1 MASPTNSPSTLLTLP
16 NFSIQTSTFLP
27 KTSQRSIFQ
36 KKKPFNFNSKR
47 VVSCKA
53 SNGKQNDADHTSFL
67 NRFDRRDILLGLGG
81 SLYGAT
87 SLVRDPFALAVVPIE
102 PELSSCGES
111 TVDTGKTCMNVP
123 CCPPK
128 LKDSKIIDYEPLLGR
143 KIRYRPAAHLVDCDY
158 LYKFELA
165 MERMKALPVDDPRN
179 FMQQANI
186 HCAYCNGAYSQ
197 VGFPDQKLE
206 VHYSWLFFPFH
217 RMYLY
222 FFERILGKLIDDPDF
237 AMPFWNWDSP
247 CGMTMPQIYLDPYSP
262 LYDENRNLE
271 HQPDV
276 LVNLNDGKSVVK
288 KKKKK
293 KEDCFNEL
301 TKREQIKSNLC
312 VMYQQ
317 MIRSSKTASCF
328 HGAAYRAGC
337 VSETDIGCTPEPRG
351 GTIENGAHLAVH
363 KFVGAKNPPYNE
375 DMGNFY
381 SAGRDPLFYAHHGNV
396 DRMWNIWKTL
406 PGKKRRDFDEDVWL
420 NSSFLFYDEN
430 ANMVRVKVRDCLDS
444 KALGYDYQS
453 VDIPWLRSK
462 PTPRRSRPGVGRGQ
476 DQGQDVL
483 ARRKSKY
490 FRRFPIV
497 LDKVAVRIEIQ
508 RPTKSI
514 NKKKDDKEEVLV
526 LQNIQLDRNDSVQ
539 FDVSINDDEDDDNPC
554 KPEDAEFVGS
564 FSNLPHGDN
573 CHSEAMLSTN
583 LYLPLSEALEDLKIT
598 SEDRFIVVTLVPKEG
613 EVSIGNIKIDY
624 VC

>member
-1 MASPTNSPSTLLTLP
+1 
-16 NFSIQTSTFLP
+16 
-27 KTSQRSIFQ
+27 
-36 KKKPFNFNSKR
+36 
-47 VVSCKA
+47 
-53 SNGKQNDADHTSFL
+53 
-67 NRFDRRDILLGLGG
+67 
-81 SLYGAT
+81 
-87 SLVRDPFALAVVPIE
+87 
-102 PELSSCGES
+102 
-111 TVDTGKTCMNVP
+111 MNVP

-128 LKDSKIIDYEPLLGR
+128 LKDSKIIDFEPPLGC
-143 KIRYRPAAHLVDCDY
+143 KIRYRPAAHLVDRDY
-158 LYKFELA
+158 LYKFESA

-262 LYDENRNLE
+262 L
-271 HQPDV
+271 
-276 LVNLNDGKSVVK
+276 
-288 KKKKK
+288 
-293 KEDCFNEL
+293 
-301 TKREQIKSNLC
+301 
-312 VMYQQ
+312 
-317 MIRSSKTASCF
+317 
-328 HGAAYRAGC
+328 
-337 VSETDIGCTPEPRG
+337 
-351 GTIENGAHLAVH
+351 
-363 KFVGAKNPPYNE
+363 
-375 DMGNFY
+375 
-381 SAGRDPLFYAHHGNV
+381 DPLFYAHHGNV

-406 PGKKRRDFDEDVWL
+406 PGKKRRDFDENVWL

-444 KALGYDYQS
+444 KTLGYDYQS

-490 FRRFPIV
+490 LRRFPIV
-497 LDKVAVRIEIQ
+497 LDKVPVRIEIL
-508 RPTKSI
+508 RPKKPI

-583 LYLPLSEALEDLKIT
+583 LYLPLSEALEDLKINPF
-598 SEDRFIVVTLVPKEG
+598 EDSIVVTLVPKEG

>member
-1 MASPTNSPSTLLTLP
+1 MASTTNSPSTLLTLP

-27 KTSQRSIFQ
+27 KTSQRSIFK

-53 SNGKQNDADHTSFL
+53 SNGKQNDADTSFL

-87 SLVRDPFALAVVPIE
+87 SLVRDPFALAYPIE
-102 PELSSCGES
+102 PDLSSCGES
-111 TVDTGKTCMNVP
+111 TVDTSKACMNVP

-128 LKDSKIIDYEPLLGR
+128 LKDSKIIDFEPPLGC
-143 KIRYRPAAHLVDCDY
+143 KIRYRPAAHLVDRDY
-158 LYKFELA
+158 LYKFESA

-222 FFERILGKLIDDPDF
+222 FFERILGKLIGDPDF

-271 HQPDV
+271 HQQDV
-276 LVNLNDGKSVVK
+276 VNLNDGKSVVK
-288 KKKKK
+288 QKKKN
-293 KEDCFNEL
+293 DDFDEL
-301 TKREQIKSNLC
+301 TKREQIKRNLC

-317 MIRSSKTASCF
+317 MVRSSKTASCF
-328 HGAAYRAGC
+328 HGAVYRAGC

-406 PGKKRRDFDEDVWL
+406 PGKKRRDFDEKDWL

-444 KALGYDYQS
+444 KTLGYDYQS

-462 PTPRRSRPGVGRGQ
+462 PTPRRRRPGVGQGQ
-476 DQGQDVL
+476 DQGQDVA
-483 ARRKSKY
+483 ARRKGKN
-490 FRRFPIV
+490 RRGLPIV
-497 LDKVAVRIEIQ
+497 LDKVAVRIEIP
-508 RPTKSI
+508 RL
-514 NKKKDDKEEVLV
+514 KKPKNKDDEEVLV

-554 KPEDAEFVGS
+554 KPEESEFVGS
-564 FSNLPHGDN
+564 FTNIPHGD
-573 CHSEAMLSTN
+573 CHSESMLSTN
-583 LYLPLSEALEDLKIT
+583 LYLPLSEALEDLEIQR
-598 SEDRFIVVTLVPKEG
+598 EDSIVVTLVPKEG

>member
-1 MASPTNSPSTLLTLP
+1 MASTTNSPSTGLTLP

-27 KTSQRSIFQ
+27 KTSQRSIFK

-53 SNGKQNDADHTSFL
+53 SNGKQNDADTSFL

-87 SLVRDPFALAVVPIE
+87 SLVRDPFALADPIE
-102 PELSSCGES
+102 PDLSSCGES
-111 TVDTGKTCMNVP
+111 TVDTSKACMNVP

-128 LKDSKIIDYEPLLGR
+128 LKDSKIIDFEPPLGC
-143 KIRYRPAAHLVDCDY
+143 KIRYRPAAHLVDRDY
-158 LYKFELA
+158 LYKFESA

-222 FFERILGKLIDDPDF
+222 FFERILGKLIGDPDF

-276 LVNLNDGKSVVK
+276 VVNLNDGKSVVK
-288 KKKKK
+288 QKKKN
-293 KEDCFNEL
+293 DDFYEL
-301 TKREQIKSNLC
+301 TKREQRNRNLY

-317 MIRSSKTASCF
+317 MVRSSKTASCF
-328 HGAAYRAGC
+328 HGAVYRAGC

-351 GTIENGAHLAVH
+351 GTLENGAHLAVH

-406 PGKKRRDFDEDVWL
+406 PGKKRRDFDEKDWL

-444 KALGYDYQS
+444 KTLGYDYQS

-462 PTPRRSRPGVGRGQ
+462 PTPRRRRPGVGQGQ
-476 DQGQDVL
+476 DQGQDVA
-483 ARRKSKY
+483 ARRKGKN
-490 FRRFPIV
+490 RRGFPIV
-497 LDKVAVRIEIQ
+497 LDKVAVRIEIP
-508 RPTKSI
+508 RL
-514 NKKKDDKEEVLV
+514 KKPKNKDDEEVLV

-539 FDVSINDDEDDDNPC
+539 FYVSINDDEDDDNPC
-554 KPEDAEFVGS
+554 KPEESEFVGS
-564 FSNLPHGDN
+564 FTNVPHGD
-573 CHSEAMLSTN
+573 CHSESMLSTN
-583 LYLPLSEALEDLKIT
+583 LYLPLSEALEDLELQR
-598 SEDRFIVVTLVPKEG
+598 EDSIVVTLLPKEG

>member
-1 MASPTNSPSTLLTLP
+1 MASTTNSPSTLLTLP

-27 KTSQRSIFQ
+27 KTSQGSIFK

-53 SNGKQNDADHTSFL
+53 SNGKQNDANHTSFL
-67 NRFDRRDILLGLGG
+67 NRFDRRDIFLGLGG

-102 PELSSCGES
+102 PDLSSCGES
-111 TVDTGKTCMNVP
+111 TVDAGTTCMNVP

-128 LKDSKIIDYEPLLGR
+128 LKDSKIIDFEPPLGC
-143 KIRYRPAAHLVDCDY
+143 KIHYRPAAHLVDRDY
-158 LYKFELA
+158 LYKFESA

-206 VHYSWLFFPFH
+206 VHYSWLFYPFH

-222 FFERILGKLIDDPDF
+222 FFERILGKLI
-237 AMPFWNWDSP
+237 
-247 CGMTMPQIYLDPYSP
+247 DPYSP

-276 LVNLNDGKSVVK
+276 LVNLNDGKS
-288 KKKKK
+288 
-293 KEDCFNEL
+293 F
-301 TKREQIKSNLC
+301 
-312 VMYQQ
+312 Q
-317 MIRSSKTASCF
+317 MVRSAKTASCF
-328 HGAAYRAGC
+328 HGAAYLGGC

-351 GTIENGAHLAVH
+351 GTIENGAHIAVH

-406 PGKKRRDFDEDVWL
+406 PGKKRHDFNENVWL

-430 ANMVRVKVRDCLDS
+430 TNMVRVKVRDCLDS
-444 KALGYDYQS
+444 KTLGYDYQS

-462 PTPRRSRPGVGRGQ
+462 PTPRRSCSGVGRGQ
-476 DQGQDVL
+476 DVA
-483 ARRKSKY
+483 ARRKSKN
-490 FRRFPIV
+490 RRGFPIV
-497 LDKVAVRIEIQ
+497 LDKVAVRIEIP
-508 RPTKSI
+508 RPKKS
-514 NKKKDDKEEVLV
+514 KKKDDEEVLV

-573 CHSEAMLSTN
+573 CHSETMLSTN
-583 LYLPLSEALEDLKIT
+583 LYLPLSEALKDLKINPF
-598 SEDRFIVVTLVPKEG
+598 EDSIVVTLVPKEG

>member
-1 MASPTNSPSTLLTLP
+1 MASTTNSPSTLLTLP

-27 KTSQRSIFQ
+27 KTSQRSIFK

-87 SLVRDPFALAVVPIE
+87 SLVRDPFALAGDAIKPD
-102 PELSSCGES
+102 LSSCGES
-111 TVDTGKTCMNVP
+111 TVDTGKNCLNVP

-128 LKDSKIIDYEPLLGR
+128 LKGSKIIDFEPPLGC
-143 KIRYRPAAHLVDCDY
+143 KIRYRPAAHLVDRDY
-158 LYKFELA
+158 LYKFESA

-186 HCAYCNGAYSQ
+186 HCANCNGAYSQ

-262 LYDENRNLE
+262 LYDENRNLK

-276 LVNLNDGKSVVK
+276 LVNLNDGKPV
-288 KKKKK
+288 
-293 KEDCFNEL
+293 
-301 TKREQIKSNLC
+301 
-312 VMYQQ
+312 Q
-317 MIRSSKTASCF
+317 MVRSAKTASCF
-328 HGAAYRAGC
+328 HGAAYLGGC
-337 VSETDIGCTPEPRG
+337 ESETDISCTPEPRG
-351 GTIENGAHLAVH
+351 GTIENGAHIAVH
-363 KFVGAKNPPYNE
+363 KFVGAENPPYNE
-375 DMGNFY
+375 DMGSFY

-444 KALGYDYQS
+444 KTLGYDYQS

-462 PTPRRSRPGVGRGQ
+462 PTPRRSRPGVGRDQ
-476 DQGQDVL
+476 DQGQDVA
-483 ARRKSKY
+483 ARRKSKN

-497 LDKVAVRIEIQ
+497 LDKVA
-508 RPTKSI
+508 
-514 NKKKDDKEEVLV
+514 
-526 LQNIQLDRNDSVQ
+526 LDRNDSVH

-554 KPEDAEFVGS
+554 KPEDAQFVGS
-564 FSNLPHGDN
+564 FSSLPRGDS

-583 LYLPLSEALEDLKIT
+583 LYLALSDALEALKIQFEDT
-598 SEDRFIVVTLVPKEG
+598 IVVTLVPKEG

>member
-1 MASPTNSPSTLLTLP
+1 MASTTNSPSTLLTLP

-27 KTSQRSIFQ
+27 KTSQRSIYK

-53 SNGKQNDADHTSFL
+53 SNGKQNDAATSFL

-87 SLVRDPFALAVVPIE
+87 SLVRDPFALANPIE
-102 PELSSCGES
+102 PDLSSCGES
-111 TVDTGKTCMNVP
+111 TVDTSKACMNVP

-128 LKDSKIIDYEPLLGR
+128 LKDSKIIDFEPPLGC
-143 KIRYRPAAHLVDCDY
+143 KIRYRPAAHLVDRDY
-158 LYKFELA
+158 LYKFESA

-222 FFERILGKLIDDPDF
+222 FFERILGKLIGDPDF

-288 KKKKK
+288 QTNKKK
-293 KEDCFNEL
+293 DDFDEL
-301 TKREQIKSNLC
+301 TKREQIKRNLS

-317 MIRSSKTASCF
+317 MVRSSKTASCF
-328 HGAAYRAGC
+328 HGAVYRAGC

-406 PGKKRRDFDEDVWL
+406 PGKKRRDFDEKDWL

-444 KALGYDYQS
+444 KTLGYDYQS

-462 PTPRRSRPGVGRGQ
+462 PTPRRRRPRVAQGL
-476 DQGQDVL
+476 DQGQDVA
-483 ARRKSKY
+483 ARRRSKN
-490 FRRFPIV
+490 RRDFPIV
-497 LDKVAVRIEIQ
+497 LDRVAVRIEIP
-508 RPTKSI
+508 RL
-514 NKKKDDKEEVLV
+514 KKPKNKDDEEVLV

-554 KPEDAEFVGS
+554 RPEDSEFVGS
-564 FSNLPHGDN
+564 FTNIPHGD
-573 CHSEAMLSTN
+573 CHSEAMISTN
-583 LYLPLSEALEDLKIT
+583 LYLPLSEALEDLEIQR
-598 SEDRFIVVTLVPKEG
+598 EDSIVVTLVPKEG

>member
-1 MASPTNSPSTLLTLP
+1 MASTTNSPSTLLTLP

-47 VVSCKA
+47 VLSCKA

-102 PELSSCGES
+102 PDLSSCGES
-111 TVDTGKTCMNVP
+111 TVDAGTTCMNVP

-128 LKDSKIIDYEPLLGR
+128 LKDSKIIDFEPPLGC
-143 KIRYRPAAHLVDCDY
+143 KIRYRPAAHLVDRDY
-158 LYKFELA
+158 LYKFESA

-197 VGFPDQKLE
+197 VG
-206 VHYSWLFFPFH
+206 
-217 RMYLY
+217 
-222 FFERILGKLIDDPDF
+222 ILGKLIGDPDF

-276 LVNLNDGKSVVK
+276 LVNLNDGKSFVKPK
-288 KKKKK
+288 KK
-293 KEDCFNEL
+293 DDFYEL
-301 TKREQIKSNLC
+301 TKREQIKSNLY

-317 MIRSSKTASCF
+317 MVRSAKTASCF
-328 HGAAYRAGC
+328 HGAAYLGGC

-351 GTIENGAHLAVH
+351 GTIENGAHIAVH

-406 PGKKRRDFDEDVWL
+406 PGKKRHDFNENVWL

-444 KALGYDYQS
+444 KTLGYDYQS

-476 DQGQDVL
+476 DQGQDVA
-483 ARRKSKY
+483 ARRKSKN
-490 FRRFPIV
+490 RRGFPIV
-497 LDKVAVRIEIQ
+497 LDKVAVRIEIP
-508 RPTKSI
+508 RPKKS
-514 NKKKDDKEEVLV
+514 KKKDDEEVLV

-573 CHSEAMLSTN
+573 CHSETMLSTN
-583 LYLPLSEALEDLKIT
+583 LYLPLSEALEDLKINPF
-598 SEDRFIVVTLVPKEG
+598 EDSIVVTLVPKEG

>member
-1 MASPTNSPSTLLTLP
+1 MK
-16 NFSIQTSTFLP
+16 IY
-27 KTSQRSIFQ
+27 

-102 PELSSCGES
+102 PDLSSCGES
-111 TVDTGKTCMNVP
+111 TVDAGTTCMNVP

-128 LKDSKIIDYEPLLGR
+128 LKDSKIIDFEPPLGC
-143 KIRYRPAAHLVDCDY
+143 KIRYRPAAHLVDRDY
-158 LYKFELA
+158 LYKFESA

-217 RMYLY
+217 RM
-222 FFERILGKLIDDPDF
+222 F

-276 LVNLNDGKSVVK
+276 LVNLNDGKSFVKPK
-288 KKKKK
+288 KK
-293 KEDCFNEL
+293 DDFYEL
-301 TKREQIKSNLC
+301 TKREQINSNLY

-317 MIRSSKTASCF
+317 MVRSAKTASCF
-328 HGAAYRAGC
+328 HGAAYLGGC

-351 GTIENGAHLAVH
+351 GTIENGAHIAVH

-406 PGKKRRDFDEDVWL
+406 PGKKRHDFNENVWL

-444 KALGYDYQS
+444 KTLGYDYQS

-476 DQGQDVL
+476 DRGQDVA
-483 ARRKSKY
+483 ARRKSKN
-490 FRRFPIV
+490 RRGFPIV
-497 LDKVAVRIEIQ
+497 LDKVAVRIEIP
-508 RPTKSI
+508 RPKKS
-514 NKKKDDKEEVLV
+514 KKKDDEEVLV

-573 CHSEAMLSTN
+573 CHSETMLSTN
-583 LYLPLSEALEDLKIT
+583 LYLPLSEALEDLKINPF
-598 SEDRFIVVTLVPKEG
+598 EDSIVVTLVPKEG

>member
-1 MASPTNSPSTLLTLP
+1 MASTTNSPSTLLTLP

-27 KTSQRSIFQ
+27 KTSRRSIFK

-53 SNGKQNDADHTSFL
+53 SNGKQNDADTSFL

-87 SLVRDPFALAVVPIE
+87 SLVRDPFALADPIQ
-102 PELSSCGES
+102 PDLSSCGES
-111 TVDTGKTCMNVP
+111 TVDTSKACMNVP

-128 LKDSKIIDYEPLLGR
+128 LKDSKIIDFEPPLGC
-143 KIRYRPAAHLVDCDY
+143 KIRYRPAAHLVDRDY
-158 LYKFELA
+158 LYKFESA

-222 FFERILGKLIDDPDF
+222 FFERILGKLIGDPDF

-276 LVNLNDGKSVVK
+276 VVNLNDGKSVVK
-288 KKKKK
+288 QTKKK
-293 KEDCFNEL
+293 DDFDEL
-301 TKREQIKSNLC
+301 TKREQIKRNLY

-317 MIRSSKTASCF
+317 MVRSSKTASCF
-328 HGAAYRAGC
+328 HGAVYRAGC
-337 VSETDIGCTPEPRG
+337 WSETDIGCTPEPRG

-406 PGKKRRDFDEDVWL
+406 PGKKRRDFDEKDWL

-444 KALGYDYQS
+444 KTLGYDYQS

-462 PTPRRSRPGVGRGQ
+462 PTPRRRRPGVGQGQ
-476 DQGQDVL
+476 DQGQDVA
-483 ARRKSKY
+483 ARRKSKN
-490 FRRFPIV
+490 RRGFPIV
-497 LDKVAVRIEIQ
+497 LDKVAVRIEIP
-508 RPTKSI
+508 RL
-514 NKKKDDKEEVLV
+514 KKPKNKDDEEVLV

-554 KPEDAEFVGS
+554 KPEESEFVGS
-564 FSNLPHGDN
+564 FTNIPHGD
-573 CHSEAMLSTN
+573 CHSESMLSTN
-583 LYLPLSEALEDLKIT
+583 LYLPLSEALEDLEIQR
-598 SEDRFIVVTLVPKEG
+598 EDSIVVTLVPKEG
-613 EVSIGNIKIDY
+613 EVTIGNIKIDY